1 MGVADGEVAGDDEV
15 DDTVRLQR
23 GVAAN
28 SSACERERERG
39 GVIGVGG
46 VLVSSVP
53 ANSTESQSYTAVP
66 NTLTLIGAH

>member
-15 DDTVRLQR
+15 DDIVRLQR

-28 SSACERERERG
+28 SSVCERER

-46 VLVSSVP
+46 VLS
-53 ANSTESQSYTAVP
+53 
-66 NTLTLIGAH
+66 